1 MNKLFLIGRLS
12 KDIELR
18 YTQSNKAVASTTI
31 AVNRQKKE
39 DGADFINLV
48 VWGKS
53 AENLY
58 NYQKKGNQIAVD
70 GRIQTRNYEDS
81 DGNKR
86 YVTEVVAE
94 NIKFLDSK
102 KQENAQ
108 NSQNIVQ
115 KSNSEILK
123 DAMTDNNPY
132 AEFGE
137 QMTITDEDLPF

>member
-1 MNKLFLIGRLS
+1 MNKVFLIGRLS

-48 VWGKS
+48 VWGKQ
-53 AENLY
+53 AENLH

-81 DGNKR
+81 NGNKR
-86 YVTEVVAE
+86 YVTEVIAE

-102 KQENAQ
+102 KEENAQ
-108 NSQNIVQ
+108 NNQNIAQ

-123 DAMTDNNPY
+123 DAMNDNS
-132 AEFGE
+132 FGE

>member
-1 MNKLFLIGRLS
+1 MNKVILIGRLS
-12 KDIELR
+12 QDIELR
-18 YTQSNKAVASTTI
+18 YTNSNKAVASTTI
-31 AVNRQKKE
+31 AINRQKKE

-48 VWGKS
+48 IWGKQ
-53 AENLY
+53 AENLAK
-58 NYQKKGNQIAVD
+58 YQGKGSQIAVD
-70 GRIQTRNYEDS
+70 GRIQNRSYEDS
-81 DGNKR
+81 NGNKR

-108 NSQNIVQ
+108 NNQNIVQ

-123 DAMTDNNPY
+123 NAMTDNNPF
-132 AEFGE
+132 AEFGK